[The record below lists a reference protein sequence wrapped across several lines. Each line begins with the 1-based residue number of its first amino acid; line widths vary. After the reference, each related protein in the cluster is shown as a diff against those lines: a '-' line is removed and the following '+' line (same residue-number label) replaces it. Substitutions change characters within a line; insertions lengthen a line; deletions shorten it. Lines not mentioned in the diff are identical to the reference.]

1 MSAMKM
7 IFLSLAFVALS
18 ALQTSAQE
26 ATSASVAML
35 FGLRGDTVKVT
46 VQPNNA
52 VLRESLQHSV
62 EAALRRAGVPLFEES
77 PGPDVPTLQI
87 YVLNSPDIHQRSVAV
102 RQPVAL
108 VRNPKTAFVLSTWS
122 TEGNGCGAISDTGI
136 RASILRMIEDF
147 TRDFRA
153 ANPR

>member
-18 ALQTSAQE
+18 ALHTSAQE
-26 ATSASVAML
+26 APSPSVAML
-35 FGLRGDTVKVT
+35 SGLRGVTLKVN

-52 VLRESLQHSV
+52 VLHESLQQAV
-62 EAALRRAGVPLFEES
+62 EEALRRAQVPLFEDS

-87 YVLNSPDIHQRSVAV
+87 YVFNSPDIHQRSVAV
-102 RQPVAL
+102 RQPVVL
-108 VRNPKTAFVLSTWS
+108 TRNPQKTFVVSTWS

-153 ANPR
+153 ANRQ